1 MQCNG
6 FIYKYIVNDY
16 HNYSVIIIDSKAG
29 MRRCLSVVFY
39 CISLVTRDVEHLFTN
54 LFSSVQFSRSVASD
68 SSRPHELQHARPPC
82 PSLTPG
88 FHPNSCAS
96 SRWCH
101 LAISSSAIP
110 FSSCPQSLPASGSF
124 PMSQLFTWGGQ
135 TFGVSAS
142 ASSFQWTP
150 RTDLL

>member
-54 LFSSVQFSRSVASD
+54 LFSSVEGQRRGRQRMRWLDGITDMMDMSL
-68 SSRPHELQHARPPC
+68 SSLWELVMDRE
-82 PSLTPG
+82 
-88 FHPNSCAS
+88 
-96 SRWCH
+96 
-101 LAISSSAIP
+101 
-110 FSSCPQSLPASGSF
+110 
-124 PMSQLFTWGGQ
+124 
-135 TFGVSAS
+135 
-142 ASSFQWTP
+142 
-150 RTDLL
+150 